1 MLNALHVF
9 HGVVNDPSFR
19 DTPFLVFLNKKDL
32 FEQKLKAGTMIKAV
46 PSFKDYKGGTSVSA
60 GIKYF
65 TKKFEKINK
74 VKGRPLKF
82 HATCATDS
90 SNVKKIFDA
99 CFDVF
104 KNMVVSSWD

>member
-1 MLNALHVF
+1 MRSLDHYLRSMLNALHVF

-65 TKKFEKINK
+65 TKKFEK
-74 VKGRPLKF
+74 
-82 HATCATDS
+82 T
-90 SNVKKIFDA
+90 KKIGQHA
-99 CFDVF
+99 LLVN
-104 KNMVVSSWD
+104 KQLLQL